1 MRPQALA
8 LAMALALPAAAQE
21 RPAEEDLFGAEEPA
35 PPAQGERPAQESLFT
50 EESAP
55 APQAPASPG
64 SRDDEALSGAPA
76 ANAFETREAVDD
88 PLKIGGR
95 FYMRALAIGYE
106 GLPAEASALS
116 TPTLVDAYLDAR
128 PSERIRG
135 YVLGRLLYD
144 AAVPSSNSAFI
155 ARISGDPP
163 SAQAGSSPT
172 VVLDQAWLRFDLD
185 RKVFFTVGRQHVRWG
200 TARFWNPTDFI
211 TPDRRN
217 ALSLIDARVGASL
230 IKVHV
235 PWEERNWNFYA
246 LALVD
251 NAGPASVVGRIGAAT
266 RAEVVLGNT
275 ELGAEAVFQ
284 FGRRNRFGFDLSS
297 ALGPLDVYAEVAF
310 TRGTERPLYR
320 LPAGVTSLAELLDL
334 SRGPDGLPDL
344 GRVPVETYVLR
355 GLNPQVTGGATWTFA
370 YNEND
375 TATVG
380 VEYFYNGFG
389 YDSPELYPLLLFTG
403 QYQSFFLGRHY
414 GGLYALITGPGSWD
428 NTSFILSNLGNLSDR
443 SFVARVDVLHR
454 ALSFLQV
461 EANASLFYGQ
471 RGGEFRL
478 ALEVPASR
486 LNGQPVGPVFVPA
499 PTFQL
504 GAGLRIDL

>member
-1 MRPQALA
+1 MRHHALA
-8 LAMALALPAAAQE
+8 LAVALALPAAAQE
-21 RPAEEDLFGAEEPA
+21 RPAEESLFGEEP
-35 PPAQGERPAQESLFT
+35 T
-50 EESAP
+50 P
-55 APQAPASPG
+55 APDSPG

-76 ANAFETREAVDD
+76 ANAFETQEAVDD

-95 FYMRALAIGYE
+95 FYLRALAIGRR
-106 GLPAEASALS
+106 GFGPEASGLS
-116 TPTLVDAYLDAR
+116 TPTLIDGYFDAR

-144 AAVPSSNSAFI
+144 AAVPASDTNSLALV
-155 ARISGDPP
+155 SGDPP
-163 SAQAGSSPT
+163 SARAASSPS

-246 LALVD
+246 LALID
-251 NAGPASVVGRIGAAT
+251 NAGPARALGGVGAAT

-297 ALGPLDVYAEVAF
+297 AVGPLDVYAEVAF
-310 TRGTERPLYR
+310 TRGTEGSRPLYR
-320 LPAGVTSLAELLDL
+320 LPQGVSSLAELIERTLDPIDPDNPGAERLANL
-334 SRGPDGLPDL
+334 SRLE
-344 GRVPVETYVLR
+344 VETYVLR

-389 YDSPELYPLLLFTG
+389 YDSPELYPVLIARGEF
-403 QYQSFFLGRHY
+403 QSFFVGRHY
-414 GGLYALITGPGSWD
+414 AGLYALLNGPGSWD

-443 SFVARVDVLHR
+443 SFVARLDVVHR

-461 EANASLFYGQ
+461 EANASVFYGR

-478 ALEVPASR
+478 SFDIPASR
-486 LNGQPVGPVFVPA
+486 LNGQRVPSVSVPA

>member
-8 LAMALALPAAAQE
+8 LAVALALPAAAQE
-21 RPAEEDLFGAEEPA
+21 RPEEEDLFGSEEPA
-35 PPAQGERPAQESLFT
+35 PSP
-50 EESAP
+50 
-55 APQAPASPG
+55 APASAG
-64 SRDDEALSGAPA
+64 SRDEEALSGAPA
-76 ANAFETREAVDD
+76 ANAFETQEAVDD

-95 FYMRALAIGYE
+95 FYLRALTIGRS
-106 GLPAEASALS
+106 GFGPEASGLS
-116 TPTLVDAYLDAR
+116 TPTLIDGYFDAR

-144 AAVPSSNSAFI
+144 AAVPAAQVNSLALV
-155 ARISGDPP
+155 SGDPP
-163 SAQAGSSPT
+163 SARAASSPS

-185 RKVFFTVGRQHVRWG
+185 RKVFLTVGRQHVRWG

-246 LALVD
+246 LALFD
-251 NAGPASVVGRIGAAT
+251 NAGPAGVLGRVGAAS

-297 ALGPLDVYAEVAF
+297 AVGPLDVYAEVAM
-310 TRGTERPLYR
+310 TRGTERSLYR
-320 LPAGVTSLAELLDL
+320 LPEGVSSLAELIGSEAILEPNP
-334 SRGPDGLPDL
+334 RNPEERLPNL
-344 GRVPVETYVLR
+344 NRLAVEPYALR
-355 GLNPQVTGGATWTFA
+355 GLVPQVTGGATWTFA

-380 VEYFYNGFG
+380 VEYFYNGSG
-389 YDSPELYPLLLFTG
+389 YDNAELYPVLFARG
-403 QYQSFFLGRHY
+403 EFQSFFVGRHY
-414 GGLYALITGPGSWD
+414 AGLYAVLNGPGPWD
-428 NTSFILSNLGNLSDR
+428 NTNFILSNLGNLSDR
-443 SFVARVDVLHR
+443 SFVGRLDVVHR

-461 EANASLFYGQ
+461 EANASVFYGQ

-478 ALEVPASR
+478 SFDIPRALI
-486 LNGQPVGPVFVPA
+486 NGQPVDAVSVPA